1 MSLWDK
7 MKTKS
12 HPGRIKSRA
21 TDADEYRF
29 NVPVGLRRSLN
40 ADSEEEG
47 DSTQAKSPKSPLL
60 KSLSFRETDG
70 DKDIQ
75 KYKRLLESDRI
86 DMKTLRS
93 LAWKGIPSEYRAVTW
108 KLLLGYLPSVRSR
121 QQAIIQRKRK
131 EYMEYIPRLYDVDDS
146 ERTEDELAALHQIS
160 VDVPRTSCSSI
171 ILKSEDVQ
179 LRLKRLLYIWANRH
193 PACGYVQGINDLCVP
208 FLVTF
213 LNDHFPD
220 KVAELDWDEVDKS
233 ILDEVEADTYYCISR
248 LLDGIQDHYTTDQPG
263 IQRMVKK
270 LEDLV
275 RRIDLDLYN
284 HIQQEGL
291 LFLQFAFRYMN
302 CLLIREFSMRTII
315 RLWDTYLSETNG
327 FDVFHVYVCAVFI
340 KLSHDDLM
348 EKDFQSMLLYLQ
360 NPPTEDWTEQD
371 VEELLSQA
379 FILKSLFE
387 ETSI

>member
-1 MSLWDK
+1 

-12 HPGRIKSRA
+12 HPGRIRSKA
-21 TDADEYRF
+21 TDVNEYRF
-29 NVPVGLRRSLN
+29 NVPVGLRRSPV

-47 DSTQAKSPKSPLL
+47 ESTCHKSPKAQPANALAF
-60 KSLSFRETDG
+60 KDADKG
-70 DKDIQ
+70 KDIQ

-86 DMKTLRS
+86 DMKSLRT

-121 QQAIIQRKRK
+121 QQAIIQRKRR
-131 EYMEYIPRLYDVDDS
+131 EYKEYIPRLFEVDDS

-160 VDVPRTSCSSI
+160 VDVPRTSCGSI
-171 ILKSEDVQ
+171 ILKSEDMQ

-208 FLVTF
+208 FIITF

-220 KVAELDWDEVDKS
+220 MVCELDWEAVDAS
-233 ILDEVEADTYYCISR
+233 VLDEVEADTYYCISR

-275 RRIDLDLYN
+275 RRTDAELYN

-302 CLLIREFSMRTII
+302 CLLIREFNMRTII

-340 KLSHDDLM
+340 KMSHDDLID
-348 EKDFQSMLLYLQ
+348 KDFQSMLLYLQ
-360 NPPTEDWTEQD
+360 NPPTDNWTEQD

>member
-1 MSLWDK
+1 M
-7 MKTKS
+7 
-12 HPGRIKSRA
+12 
-21 TDADEYRF
+21 E
-29 NVPVGLRRSLN
+29 
-40 ADSEEEG
+40 
-47 DSTQAKSPKSPLL
+47 
-60 KSLSFRETDG
+60 
-70 DKDIQ
+70 
-75 KYKRLLESDRI
+75 
-86 DMKTLRS
+86 
-93 LAWKGIPSEYRAVTW
+93 
-108 KLLLGYLPSVRSR
+108 LGF
-121 QQAIIQRKRK
+121 II
-131 EYMEYIPRLYDVDDS
+131 
-146 ERTEDELAALHQIS
+146 
-160 VDVPRTSCSSI
+160 
-171 ILKSEDVQ
+171 
-179 LRLKRLLYIWANRH
+179 
-193 PACGYVQGINDLCVP
+193 
-208 FLVTF
+208 
-213 LNDHFPD
+213 D

-379 FILKSLFE
+379 
-387 ETSI
+387 